1 MIRVGIT
8 GGIGSGKSSIAHMF
22 ELLKVPVYYSDVQAK
37 LLMTQN
43 KDLKHKLKDL
53 LGSECYEASGALNRA
68 YIAEKIF
75 NNQSLLEQVNAIVHP
90 AVEAHFEAFC
100 ENHKAEKYV
109 LKEAAILI
117 ETGAFK
123 ALDKLILVTMREE
136 DRISRIMQRD
146 NSKREEVQA
155 KIAKQ
160 WPDKK
165 KAKFADYILEN
176 NNEALL
182 IPQILQLH
190 NTFNTLK

>member
-8 GGIGSGKSSIAHMF
+8 GGIGSGKTSIAQMF
-22 ELLKVPVYYSDVQAK
+22 ELLKVPVYYSDEQAK
-37 LLMTQN
+37 RLMVEN
-43 KDLKHKLKDL
+43 KDLKQKLKDL
-53 LGSECYEASGALNRA
+53 LGSDCYKPSGALNRA
-68 YIAEKIF
+68 YIAQKIF
-75 NNQSLLEQVNAIVHP
+75 TDQHLLKSVNAIVHP

-100 ENHKAEKYV
+100 KTHKAEKYI

-123 ALDKLILVTMREE
+123 ALDKLILVTMNEE
-136 DRISRIMQRD
+136 DRIERIMRRD
-146 NSKREEVQA
+146 TSKREEVKA

-160 WPDKK
+160 WSDKK

-176 NNEALL
+176 NNKALL

-190 NTFNTLK
+190 HSFNTLK